1 MIMSLMPFTNEF
13 MMQMEFDE
21 FIRFNYTDL

>member
-13 MMQMEFDE
+13 MKQIEIDE